1 MAEVKRLVFDILKPH
16 EPSIIEVCSELAD
29 LPAVDGVNAGLVET
43 DKEVQNIKLTVE
55 GADLSYDELERR
67 VDELGGTVHSIDEA
81 ACGERLVEES
91 VTPQG

>member
-1 MAEVKRLVFDILKPH
+1 MASVRRLVFDILKPH
-16 EPSIIEVCSELAD
+16 EPGLIEVCSGLAD
-29 LPAVDGVNAGLVET
+29 LEAVDGVNAGLVET

-55 GADLSYDELERR
+55 GGDLDFEALEERIE
-67 VDELGGTVHSIDEA
+67 ELGGTVHSIDEA

>member
-16 EPSIIEVCSELAD
+16 EPSIIRVASSLAD
-29 LPAVDGVNAGLVET
+29 LQGVDGVNAGLVET

-55 GADLSYDELERR
+55 GPDLDLDALEDR
-67 VDELGGTVHSIDEA
+67 VEDLGGTVHSIDEVA
-81 ACGERLVEES
+81 AGERLVEES